1 VLVATEQVEVVV
13 MVAASRLAAA
23 AATATAATMTEMVE
37 GTGGART
44 GNQERRS
51 GHNGQNQHLAKHQ
64 RSPHLVEHLRRV
76 HSEKLHTPW

>member
-1 VLVATEQVEVVV
+1 MATATKEVVVMVV

-23 AATATAATMTEMVE
+23 PTAEMVE
-37 GTGGART
+37 GAGGART

-64 RSPHLVEHLRRV
+64 RSPHLVEHL
-76 HSEKLHTPW
+76 